1 MPTTLRLK
9 DYLYVMWVSIP
20 FMAYY
25 SYQINK
31 SVGQLNLQDINLRDY
46 GQLGTECHR

>member
-9 DYLYVMWVSIP
+9 DYLYVMWVWIP

-31 SVGQLNLQDINLRDY
+31 SVGQLYLQDINLRDY